1 MQVYADK
8 SVFKYFQTSL
18 SFRISYKDT
27 LAQGQELL
35 CRPRGTLSTLVRNQ
49 LPEDYIYD
57 QIYETANI
65 IIIQRDRDIKL
76 NRFTSIRGIALL
88 KLTSDTSSDTS
99 SDTAPTLNLLILG
112 NAKASKIITRNSHN
126 IHRGQGYH
134 IIAFLK
140 SLQKPIQLYSIDNTI
155 PYYYQYGWRFYNH
168 PKQKTEREHYKHAVH
183 HLHLSIQTKDPAQIH
198 QALNPFMKFTPWV
211 EEILSDNSLEESR
224 ELAKNNG
231 FRMLYDPMRR
241 F

>member
-8 SVFKYFQTSL
+8 SVFKYFHTSL
-18 SFRISYKDT
+18 SFRISYKGT
-27 LAQGQELL
+27 LAQGQELH

-88 KLTSDTSSDTS
+88 KLTSDTSSETAP
-99 SDTAPTLNLLILG
+99 DTAPTLNLLILG

-126 IHRGQGYH
+126 IHRGQGLSLIH
-134 IIAFLK
+134 I
-140 SLQKPIQLYSIDNTI
+140 
-155 PYYYQYGWRFYNH
+155 
-168 PKQKTEREHYKHAVH
+168 
-183 HLHLSIQTKDPAQIH
+183 
-198 QALNPFMKFTPWV
+198 
-211 EEILSDNSLEESR
+211 
-224 ELAKNNG
+224 
-231 FRMLYDPMRR
+231 
-241 F
+241 